1 MATSNFDITPLSE
14 KPLPREPSPAE
25 VEDGYYQPIPSRR
38 WYHLILDNLTPMT
51 LRLRNQHQP
60 HPHHPFVSQRPR
72 ASTSIKPKED
82 YVITEVAISELG
94 SESLIDKR
102 LRVIAVVKSA
112 CIIIPVTIL
121 SLFGLLHIVSYL
133 FYGNPLLVETDLNFL
148 PDWGHAGKIGDG
160 LARYPTDAT
169 RDVMPI
175 PVHSHNDYWR
185 RIPLYEALHYG
196 CTGVEADVWHI
207 GDELFVGHSTS
218 SLTPNRT
225 FRNLYVNPLI
235 ALLDKQ
241 NPQTLFADTKNH
253 GVFDEDPDQTLV
265 LLVDLKTNGPDTFV
279 KVQEQL
285 EGLRSKGYLTYFNG
299 THTIP
304 GAITVVG
311 TGNTPFDLLTAN
323 TTYRDIFFDAP
334 LDMLYEPSPIS
345 LSDINKDPELRG
357 LTEVDEYHP
366 SSAGQGKTG
375 LAANT
380 PASAFNN
387 NTSYYASI
395 NFKKA
400 VGHVWRGRLSHKQ
413 LKIIRG
419 QIRGAKKAGLQ
430 ARYWNTPSWPVSLRN
445 HIWHVLVQ
453 EGVGMLNADDLEGAA
468 VEDWRRWKR
477 EWYV

>member
-14 KPLPREPSPAE
+14 KPLPREPSPADI
-25 VEDGYYQPIPSRR
+25 EDGYYQPIPSRR
-38 WYHLILDNLTPMT
+38 WYNHVFDYLTPMA
-51 LRLRNQHQP
+51 LRIRNQQA
-60 HPHHPFVSQRPR
+60 HPHHPFISQRPR
-72 ASTSIKPKED
+72 ASSSTKQKED
-82 YVITEVAISELG
+82 YIVTEVAISELG
-94 SESLIDKR
+94 AESETDKR
-102 LRVIAVVKSA
+102 LRIIAVIKLA

-121 SLFGLLHIVSYL
+121 CLFGLLHLVSYI

-160 LARYPTDAT
+160 LGHYPTDFT
-169 RDVMPI
+169 RDVLPI

-185 RIPLYEALHYG
+185 RVPLYEALHYG

-241 NPQTLFADTKNH
+241 NPQTSFANTKNH

-265 LLVDLKTNGPDTFV
+265 LLVDMKTDGPDTFV

-345 LSDINKDPELRG
+345 LSDTNIDPELRSS
-357 LTEVDEYHP
+357 TEVDDYHP
-366 SSAGQGKTG
+366 SSGGQGKTG
-375 LAANT
+375 LPANT

-387 NTSYYASI
+387 GTSYYASL

-400 VGHVWRGRLSHKQ
+400 VGHVWRGRLSQKQ

-419 QIRGAKKAGLQ
+419 QIRGAKKAGLK

-445 HIWHVLVQ
+445 HIWHVLAQ

-468 VEDWRRWKR
+468 IEDWRRWKR
-477 EWYV
+477 EWYA